1 MQFGPSRAN
10 LRGEEPARKLMM
22 DRKRPLTVSIAAA
35 VYLLVGAGGFLL
47 HFRELMPLEAE
58 AALVEFTELLALAA
72 GVFMFQGQNWARW
85 LALAWMA
92 FHVVISA
99 FHPLRELL
107 VHAALFVVVAWILL
121 RPPAGRYFRRAG
133 AQPL

>member
-1 MQFGPSRAN
+1 MQFDPSCAS
-10 LRGEEPARKLMM
+10 LRGEEPARSLTM
-22 DRKRPLTVSIAAA
+22 DRKRPLTVTIAAA

-47 HFRELMPLEAE
+47 HFRELMPLEAD
-58 AALVEFTELLALAA
+58 AALIEFTELLAFVA
-72 GVFMFQGQNWARW
+72 GLFMFQGQNWARW

-92 FHVVISA
+92 FHVAISA

-107 VHAALFVVVAWILL
+107 VHAVLFVVIAWILL

-133 AQPL
+133 AQPV